1 MISRSISKAG
11 FVALLSVFS
20 VSAFASEEVNITDAP
35 TEANHFE
42 LTEITSYRETL
53 GEFSP
58 TGIYQSNPSGSSV
71 WNLSNIF
78 NVDYRLGHSWE
89 IGTSFSLR
97 DSQATYPTGTSKS
110 VSFGNP
116 MINGTYHF
124 SFLDHTHGMVHAGL
138 SLPWHFRD
146 TQIVGD
152 PEPGSSAAEDL
163 ASGLMSGFGA
173 SVGAGAIRRIP
184 ELNLRVGF
192 DCSKVISIRIRPRRS
207 RFCAGVRFR

>member
-1 MISRSISKAG
+1 MTSRSISKAE
-11 FVALLSVFS
+11 VCALLSLFTAGS
-20 VSAFASEEVNITDAP
+20 LSAFASEEVNISDAP
-35 TEANHFE
+35 TEANHLE

-53 GEFSP
+53 GSFSP

-71 WNLSNIF
+71 WNLSNVF
-78 NVDYRLGHSWE
+78 DVDYRLGKSWE

-116 MINGTYHF
+116 TINGTYHF

-146 TQIVGD
+146 TQTVGD
-152 PEPGSSAAEDL
+152 PESGTAASAEDL
-163 ASGLMSGFGA
+163 AAGLMSGFGT
-173 SVGAGAIRRIP
+173 SVGAGVIRR
-184 ELNLRVGF
+184 ELSRPGSDRTCYRIARTFGFGERRCRVSF
-192 DCSKVISIRIRPRRS
+192 
-207 RFCAGVRFR
+207 